1 MNSTTFYMK
10 NDEVGIT
17 FFVLTASSLQI
28 IESFFPHPVPGV
40 RLGLANIVSFLAIVY
55 FGIFKAIEV
64 SILRT
69 IISSLFLGTF
79 LSPSFILSFFSA
91 ITSTIS
97 MWILYN
103 ISLNT
108 IFKFSPLGI
117 NVFSAVVHNIT
128 QLLLVY
134 IFFIQQKNVFLFLP
148 LLLVSAVVTGWLTG
162 SLALEIVK
170 KVGFDNIF
178 LIYEISVLQNKE
190 EKVFNA
196 DWLKL
201 ILFLIFFVLVFLSK
215 KIHIQASFFIVF
227 FIFYLLQKNDINVFW
242 KNVKNVLWLI
252 IFSFLILLFLHPYGK
267 VFLKWKFLIITFD
280 GINLSFIYNLRILN
294 IVFLSSWLVQQ
305 YSIQE
310 LNFIIKRI
318 VFFYPSGGRIV
329 SNSLFL
335 LPNFLEDVKS
345 QVKKINFNN
354 PKRIFENIVDIFIKI
369 LFQPTGLK

>member
-1 MNSTTFYMK
+1 MSMK

-40 RLGLANIVSFLAIVY
+40 RLGLANIVSFLAVVY

-134 IFFIQQKNVFLFLP
+134 IFFIQQKNIFLFLP
-148 LLLVSAVVTGWLTG
+148 LLLFSAVVTGWITG

-178 LIYEISVLQNKE
+178 LISEISVFQNKE

-215 KIHIQASFFIVF
+215 KKIYVQASFFIIF

-280 GINLSFIYNLRILN
+280 GINLSFLYNLRILN

-310 LNFIIKRI
+310 LNFIIKKI
-318 VFFYPSGGRIV
+318 VFFYPRGGRIV

-345 QVKKINFNN
+345 QVKKINFNS

>member
-1 MNSTTFYMK
+1 MK
-10 NDEVGIT
+10 NDEVGTT

-40 RLGLANIVSFLAIVY
+40 RLGLANIVSFLAVVY

-97 MWILYN
+97 MWILYK

-134 IFFIQQKNVFLFLP
+134 IFFIQQKNIFLFLP
-148 LLLVSAVVTGWLTG
+148 LLLVSAIVTGWLTG

-178 LIYEISVLQNKE
+178 LIDEISVLQNKE

-201 ILFLIFFVLVFLSK
+201 ILFLIFFVLVFLLK
-215 KIHIQASFFIVF
+215 KIYVQASFFIIF

-267 VFLKWKFLIITFD
+267 AFLKWKFLIITFD
-280 GINLSFIYNLRILN
+280 GINLSFLYNLRILN

-310 LNFIIKRI
+310 LNFIIKKI
-318 VFFYPSGGRIV
+318 VFFYPMGGRIV

-345 QVKKINFNN
+345 QVKKINFNS